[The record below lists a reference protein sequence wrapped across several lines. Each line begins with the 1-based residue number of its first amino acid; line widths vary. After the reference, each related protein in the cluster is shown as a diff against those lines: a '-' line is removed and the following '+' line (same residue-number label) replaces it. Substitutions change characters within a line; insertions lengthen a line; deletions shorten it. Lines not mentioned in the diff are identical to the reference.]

1 MKLIEML
8 HGYNSLCSNIQ
19 KEFPDGLLNGK
30 PTKLQQKFLDE
41 NSAVVFFCGAYGA
54 GKTWA
59 LQKKL
64 SEYKDTDCR
73 VLYIDS
79 YGCNDDDYF
88 NLDGQEFSEIFIEH
102 AECMSKLQFCFT
114 ASMLRGTKEKHLY
127 AIFNGEIPDYLRH
140 ENGVKIYVA
149 SLKEFQR

>member
-1 MKLIEML
+1 MKVIQM
-8 HGYNSLCSNIQ
+8 HHNYNSLGTDVQID
-19 KEFPDGLLNGK
+19 FPNDLLNGK
-30 PTKLQQKFLDE
+30 PTKLQQEFLDE

-73 VLYIDS
+73 VLYVDA
-79 YGCNDDDYF
+79 YGCNDKDYF

-102 AECMSKLQFCFT
+102 AECMSELQFCF
-114 ASMLRGTKEKHLY
+114 AESMLRGTKEKHLY
-127 AIFNGEIPDYLRH
+127 AVFDGEIPDCLRH
-140 ENGVKIYVA
+140 ENGAKIHAA
-149 SLKEFQR
+149 SVKEFQR